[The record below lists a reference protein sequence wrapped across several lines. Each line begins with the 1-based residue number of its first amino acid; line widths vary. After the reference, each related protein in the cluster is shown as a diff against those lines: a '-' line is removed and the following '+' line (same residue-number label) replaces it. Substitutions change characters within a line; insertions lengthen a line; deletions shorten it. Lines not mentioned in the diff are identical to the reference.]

1 MEVDFL
7 LAKRWISDFVFYYP
21 FFMSYFWMIGGLLH
35 YFLLERGT
43 EHVRHPLALL
53 GVKSYPK
60 VSIIVPCY
68 NEEANVREVISHLA
82 RMRYPNYDIIAVND
96 GSSDRTG
103 ERLNEL
109 AAEYPQLVVI
119 HQSSNQGKAIGLTTA
134 AQVTDAEYLMC
145 IDGDSIL
152 DVDAIAWMIRHLM
165 ENPTMGAVTGN
176 PRIRTR
182 STLLGRM
189 QVGEF
194 SSIVGLIKR
203 TQQIYGRLLT
213 VSGVVVMF
221 RKRAIEDVGYW
232 SNDMLTEDIDI
243 SWKLQVGGWLIRYE
257 PRALSWI
264 LMPETFRG
272 LYKQRLRW
280 AKGGIQAMIK
290 YAPAMASLRQSM
302 MWPIFFEYALSVVWA
317 YNMLIVIT
325 WSMVSFFVELPPE
338 WRMEAL
344 PRWHGTLL
352 FITCVLQLLIGCFID
367 RRYDDNILRYFI
379 DTVWYPVAFWI
390 LNLVTTVVG
399 FPAVAFQRTRARAR
413 WTSPDRGIQQQQGNS
428 P

>member
-1 MEVDFL
+1 MDPL
-7 LAKRWISDFVFYYP
+7 LVKRWISGFVFYYP

-35 YFLLERGT
+35 FFLLERGT
-43 EHVRHPLALL
+43 QGVRYPLVLL
-53 GVKSYPK
+53 GMKDYPR

-68 NEEANVREVISHLA
+68 NEEANVREVIDQLV

-109 AAEYPQLVVI
+109 ADRYPQLVVI

-152 DVDAIAWMIRHLM
+152 DVDAVAWMIRHLL
-165 ENPTMGAVTGN
+165 ENPIIGAVTGN

-203 TQQIYGRLLT
+203 TQQVYGRLLT

-221 RKRAIEDVGYW
+221 RKHALEEVGYW

-280 AKGGIQAMIK
+280 AKGGIQALIK
-290 YAPAMASLRQSM
+290 YAPAMLSLRQSM
-302 MWPIFFEYALSVVWA
+302 MWPIFIEYALSVVWA
-317 YNMLIVIT
+317 YNMLFVIA
-325 WSMVSFFVELPPE
+325 WSVLGFFVDMPPA
-338 WRMEAL
+338 WRFEAF

-352 FITCVLQLLIGCFID
+352 FMTCVLQLLVGCYID
-367 RRYDDNILRYFI
+367 RRYDDGILRYFI

-390 LNLVTTVVG
+390 LNLITTVVG
-399 FPAVAFQRTRARAR
+399 FPAVAFQRERVRAR
-413 WTSPDRGIQQQQGNS
+413 WTSPDRGIQQGDS